1 MQSVLH
7 LDDRTIAGL
16 VDPVAAERAVDE
28 AFAAWGRG
36 AAATTQRVRASGA
49 GGGMASAMAAVVPPF
64 CGGKLYATHAGRF
77 TFLNALFDIEGDLL
91 ATLDGDAVTLLRT
104 AAASS
109 LAIRHLAAPHASV
122 ATVIGT
128 GHQAWPHVEMLLR
141 TLPQLAE
148 LRICGRTPSAVDVL
162 ASRVQAD
169 GVSTVTLSDAGVAVD
184 GAQVVVTVTSA
195 GDPLFP
201 AAAVADDALVC
212 AVGATKYDRAEIEP
226 ELVGRCSAVV
236 CDDVTGSARGVR
248 RPDPS
253 RRGEPLRV
261 GRCRR
266 AERHRRRQG
275 RRSPTGPR
283 TRTVRDPGR
292 GTPRRRR
299 LCPRLPALHPTT
311 DPGGR
316 PMITSHRLS
325 LEEAELA
332 IDAALAK
339 AVELGV
345 GSVVC
350 VCDAAGWPIAIKRPD
365 NGKPTSVEIA
375 INKAFTAACHR
386 RPTHTYTNAQPGQE
400 AFGIMNMHQGRFS
413 IFVGGWPIE
422 VDGEVIGGIGVSGGH
437 TKEDIACCQAG
448 ITAVLEQLGRT
459 PNFTKWDDWTPPT

>member
-162 ASRVQAD
+162 AGRVQAD

-236 CDDVTGSARGVR
+236 CDDVTGS
-248 RPDPS
+248 
-253 RRGEPLRV
+253 
-261 GRCRR
+261 R
-266 AERHRRRQG
+266 AECGDLIR
-275 RRSPTGPR
+275 
-283 TRTVRDPGR
+283 
-292 GTPRRRR
+292 
-299 LCPRLPALHPTT
+299 AA
-311 DPGGR
+311 
-316 PMITSHRLS
+316 
-325 LEEAELA
+325 AENRFEWA
-332 IDAALAK
+332 D
-339 AVELGV
+339 AVELNAI
-345 GSVVC
+345 
-350 VCDAAGWPIAIKRPD
+350 AAGKVVVPRPD
-365 NGKPTSVEIA
+365 RAPVLFETQGVA
-375 INKAFTAACHR
+375 LQDVAVCALAYQR
-386 RPTHTYTNAQPGQE
+386 YTQQPILE
-400 AFGIMNMHQGRFS
+400 ADR
-413 IFVGGWPIE
+413 
-422 VDGEVIGGIGVSGGH
+422 
-437 TKEDIACCQAG
+437 
-448 ITAVLEQLGRT
+448 
-459 PNFTKWDDWTPPT
+459 